1 MLTTVTFGSLFAGI
15 GGIDLGLERTGRY
28 RCRWQ
33 VENNSFCQQI
43 LAKHWPDVPRYED
56 IRTLDFTTVPPVDVL
71 VGGFP
76 CQDLSVAGR
85 KKGIKK
91 NETRSGLWYEF
102 DRAICEIK
110 PRGVLVE
117 NVQGLLAPH
126 ALGIVLRSL
135 AQLGYDAQWGVL
147 SAEDVGAPHLRK
159 RVFIC
164 AWQTGTYP
172 DPVSNQSW
180 TTYGQTHGDDLAG
193 RDATNQRE
201 GGHVRGHTGDLCASV
216 ADPTGEGRQR
226 WKSRECGVD
235 TQCQAEVSG
244 WRGAGI
250 LADIGVQGLRSS
262 GKLPTKGDA
271 LSRMGGPTHG
281 ISQKLDSAWGV
292 GWEENVPRVI
302 TGQPHRAKRL
312 RALGNAVVPQCATVV
327 GCYLLGLLGEP

>member
-1 MLTTVTFGSLFAGI
+1 MLTFGSLFAGI

-28 RCRWQ
+28 RCLWQ
-33 VENNSFCQQI
+33 VENEPFCQQI

-56 IRTLDFTTVPPVDVL
+56 IRTIDFTTVPPVDVL

-102 DRAICEIK
+102 ERAICDIK

-164 AWQTGTYP
+164 A
-172 DPVSNQSW
+172 
-180 TTYGQTHGDDLAG
+180 
-193 RDATNQRE
+193 
-201 GGHVRGHTGDLCASV
+201 SV
-216 ADPTGEGRQR
+216 ADPT
-226 WKSRECGVD
+226 SV
-235 TQCQAEVSG
+235 
-244 WRGAGI
+244 
-250 LADIGVQGLRSS
+250 GVQGLRSS
-262 GKLPTKGDA
+262 GKQESSTHGPALVPVRQGERSLPTKGDA

-327 GCYLLGLLGEP
+327 GCYLLGLLGET